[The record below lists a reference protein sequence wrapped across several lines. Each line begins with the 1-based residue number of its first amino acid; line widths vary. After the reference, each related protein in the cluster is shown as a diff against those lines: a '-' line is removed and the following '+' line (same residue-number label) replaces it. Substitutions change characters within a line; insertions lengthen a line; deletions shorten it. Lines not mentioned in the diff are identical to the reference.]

1 MISIIAAITADRA
14 AIGRRGDLL
23 FHISAD
29 LRHFKQLTSGHT
41 VVMGRKTFES
51 LPKGALPDRRN
62 IVVTRNAAWSAPGV
76 ETAASVEEA
85 MALAS
90 QTDSTSEPEI
100 FIIGGG
106 QLYAAALPLA
116 GRMDLT
122 IVDEPTPS
130 DADTFFPEIDPDQW
144 QISELGEPQTDE
156 RSGVRFRFITFAR
169 NKRLSKNFYTISK
182 NDLRRWAMLQK
193 SLTL

>member
-1 MISIIAAITADRA
+1 MVSIIAAITADRA

-62 IVVTRNAAWSAPGV
+62 IVVTRNAGWSAPGV
-76 ETAASVEEA
+76 ETAHSVEEA
-85 MALAS
+85 IALAS
-90 QTDSTSEPEI
+90 QTAGQAPEAVEPEI

-122 IVDEPTPS
+122 IVDEPTPA
-130 DADTFFPEIDPDQW
+130 DADTFFPEIDPEQW

-169 NKRLSKNFYTISK
+169 R
-182 NDLRRWAMLQK
+182 
-193 SLTL
+193 

>member
-1 MISIIAAITADRA
+1 MISIIASITADRA

-76 ETAASVEEA
+76 ETATSIEEA
-85 MALAS
+85 MDLAS
-90 QTDSTSEPEI
+90 QTDSASEPEI

-116 GRMDLT
+116 GRMGLT

-130 DADTFFPEIDPDQW
+130 DADTFFPEIAPDQW

-169 NKRLSKNFYTISK
+169 K
-182 NDLRRWAMLQK
+182 
-193 SLTL
+193 

>member
-76 ETAASVEEA
+76 ETVASVEEA

-144 QISELGEPQTDE
+144 QISELGEPQIDE
-156 RSGVRFRFITFAR
+156 HSGVRFRFITFAR
-169 NKRLSKNFYTISK
+169 K
-182 NDLRRWAMLQK
+182 
-193 SLTL
+193 

>member
-76 ETAASVEEA
+76 ETATSIEEA
-85 MALAS
+85 MDLAS
-90 QTDSTSEPEI
+90 QTDSASEPEI

-130 DADTFFPEIDPDQW
+130 DADTFSRKSTLTNGRFPSSANLRPTSVRAYVSALSPSPGNKSLPKIFGQ
-144 QISELGEPQTDE
+144 SLKMA
-156 RSGVRFRFITFAR
+156 SGVGRCC
-169 NKRLSKNFYTISK
+169 KN
-182 NDLRRWAMLQK
+182 R
-193 SLTL
+193 

>member
-76 ETAASVEEA
+76 ETATSIEEA
-85 MALAS
+85 MDLAS
-90 QTDSTSEPEI
+90 QTDSASEPEI

-122 IVDEPTPS
+122 IVDEPPLRRRYL
-130 DADTFFPEIDPDQW
+130 FPEIDPDQW

-169 NKRLSKNFYTISK
+169 K
-182 NDLRRWAMLQK
+182 
-193 SLTL
+193 

>member
-1 MISIIAAITADRA
+1 M
-14 AIGRRGDLL
+14 
-23 FHISAD
+23 
-29 LRHFKQLTSGHT
+29 
-41 VVMGRKTFES
+41 
-51 LPKGALPDRRN
+51 
-62 IVVTRNAAWSAPGV
+62 
-76 ETAASVEEA
+76 ETATSIEEA
-85 MALAS
+85 MDLAS
-90 QTDSTSEPEI
+90 QTDSASEPEI
-100 FIIGGG
+100 FIIGGV

-169 NKRLSKNFYTISK
+169 K
-182 NDLRRWAMLQK
+182 
-193 SLTL
+193 